1 MDLYVTPKTKV
12 SLRLIDSFILIV
24 FYSSLVD
31 FYYIAPYL
39 LNFVSSIKYVCQS
52 NEISTKILNKKF
64 MDISTMICDL
74 IGFFNGF
81 TRTLCQDYNCYLGCD
96 AIYNERCF
104 LHLRKNVS
112 DSILVICRHHSG
124 SNDYYQLKSMGQIIP
139 KNRNIIQNN
148 EKEIKIDVKS
158 KRMIDF
164 MKFKKNLKKK
174 KYLGIDFNY
183 EKNNNDDNEFF
194 NENKNQDY
202 ENNFNMNNTINITN
216 LDLPSESQI
225 LDDKEKDNEY
235 DQVLEAFD
243 FINNITARNS
253 KDDNKYKS
261 KILEEINKE
270 KPFSIKINN
279 LNKNN
284 INYNKEKKPKKND
297 SYFIED
303 NSSKFSE
310 FPDIQR
316 NKTQNFNKLIA
327 NKNMELIKSID
338 FDELNNGYHNNN
350 NEKENKISEYDNN
363 IKDSLMYNFNQI
375 NNNYIDQ
382 ENSLSYEKIN
392 RYNFNNNNKQGF
404 HNRDNMPKRLYR
416 NQSVHIPSNIFNKS
430 MMNNINNS
438 EINPNE
444 SINNIFYPIDQNI
457 SYAYE
462 NNIFNNS
469 SNNSINFSNISNSI
483 NNSNNIYYPI
493 QNINYNNNY
502 NNINTNTNIN
512 NSINQSYN
520 NSNNINYN
528 TQSIV
533 PFIPGFNNN
542 QFQNNNNFS
551 NPNQFS
557 QNDLTFLG
565 GYAKTNNLKEDFIK
579 INPNNPEII
588 SELKEKIYYYHSLSN
603 GGKLMNIKSKGYI
616 GINIR
621 PPNAIN
627 NKEFYINF
635 ISEKW
640 KDHNYFIE
648 RDINKNI
655 QQVTEMIYKIQLQK
669 KQKAI
674 KLITYSISKDIIS
687 KIKIIDTQINLSN
700 NQLIYKF
707 NYYQNSHKFVQR
719 IEVIVEYKNNYQFWS
734 MIKTE
739 GNITNNNSLK
749 LNVLYNR
756 SINEGTIIFPNN
768 CNISPYIGKIS
779 IMVQLKNAIASNMN
793 IKINYSNSTIQSQES
808 LFCKK
813 VSLLCFEYS

>member
-52 NEISTKILNKKF
+52 KEISTKIINKKF

-81 TRTLCQDYNCYLGCD
+81 TRALCQDYNCYLGGD

-104 LHLRKNVS
+104 LHLRKNVN
-112 DSILVICRHHSG
+112 DSILVICRQHSG
-124 SNDYYQLKSMGQIIP
+124 SNEYYQLKSMGQIIP

-158 KRMIDF
+158 KRIIDF

-174 KYLGIDFNY
+174 KYLGIDFNH
-183 EKNNNDDNEFF
+183 ENNNNDDNEYI
-194 NENKNQDY
+194 KQDY
-202 ENNFNMNNTINITN
+202 DDDYNINNSINTNN

-225 LDDKEKDNEY
+225 LDEKEKDNEN
-235 DQVLEAFD
+235 DQILEAFD
-243 FINNITARNS
+243 FINIVTSRNE
-253 KDDNKYKS
+253 KDYNKHKS
-261 KILEEINKE
+261 KILEEINSE
-270 KPFSIKINN
+270 KPTSLKLIN
-279 LNKNN
+279 LKKNKASNS
-284 INYNKEKKPKKND
+284 KPKNPKKID
-297 SYFIED
+297 SFFAED
-303 NSSKFSE
+303 NFSQFSE
-310 FPDIQR
+310 IPEIHR
-316 NKTQNFNKLIA
+316 NKTQKFNKIIA

-338 FDELNNGYHNNN
+338 FEELNNDFHNNN
-350 NEKENKISEYDNN
+350 NNKENKYSEYDNN
-363 IKDSLMYNFNQI
+363 MKDSLMYNFNQI

-382 ENSLSYEKIN
+382 ENTLPYEQIN
-392 RYNFNNNNKQGF
+392 RYNTNDKKGLY
-404 HNRDNMPKRLYR
+404 NRDHMPKRLYR
-416 NQSVHIPSNIFNKS
+416 NQSVYIPSNTFNKS
-430 MMNNINNS
+430 IMNSINES
-438 EINPNE
+438 EINLNE
-444 SINNIFYPIDQNI
+444 SN
-457 SYAYE
+457 
-462 NNIFNNS
+462 NNIFNNMFYS
-469 SNNSINFSNISNSI
+469 SQQNISYPSENNNSSI

-493 QNINYNNNY
+493 QTINSNINNMSD
-502 NNINTNTNIN
+502 NNINIY
-512 NSINQSYN
+512 NSINQTN
-520 NSNNINYN
+520 NNNINYN

-533 PFIPGFNNN
+533 PFIPNFNNN
-542 QFQNNNNFS
+542 QFQNNNNFA

-588 SELKEKIYYYHSLSN
+588 SELKEKVYYYHSLSN
-603 GGKLMNIKSKGYI
+603 GCKLINIKSKGYI
-616 GINIR
+616 GINIK
-621 PPNAIN
+621 PPNVIN
-627 NKEFYINF
+627 NKQFYINF

-648 RDINKNI
+648 RDMNKNI

-669 KQKAI
+669 QQKAV
-674 KLITYSISKDIIS
+674 KLITYSISENIIS
-687 KIKIIDTQINLSN
+687 KIKIIDTQLNLYN

-719 IEVIVEYKNNYQFWS
+719 IEIIVEYKTNFQFWN

-739 GNITNNNSLK
+739 GNITNNNSQK

-768 CNISPYIGKIS
+768 CNIFPFIGRIS
-779 IMVQLKNAIASNMN
+779 IMIQLKNAIASNMN
-793 IKINYSNSTIQSQES
+793 IKINYSNSTMQSQES

-813 VSLLCFEYS
+813 LSLLCYEYS

>member
-12 SLRLIDSFILIV
+12 SLRIIDSFILIV

-81 TRTLCQDYNCYLGCD
+81 TRALCQDYNCYLGCD
-96 AIYNERCF
+96 AIYNERVF
-104 LHLRKNVS
+104 LHLRKNVN
-112 DSILVICRHHSG
+112 DSILVICRQHSG

-139 KNRNIIQNN
+139 KNRNIIQN
-148 EKEIKIDVKS
+148 EKEIKIEVKS
-158 KRMIDF
+158 KKMIDF
-164 MKFKKNLKKK
+164 MKFKKKLKKK

-202 ENNFNMNNTINITN
+202 ENNYNMNNTINITN

-243 FINNITARNS
+243 FINNVTARNS

-261 KILEEINKE
+261 KILEEINNE
-270 KPFSIKINN
+270 KPINIKSINSK
-279 LNKNN
+279 KNN
-284 INYNKEKKPKKND
+284 INYNKSKSPQKID
-297 SYFIED
+297 SFFMED
-303 NSSKFSE
+303 NSFQFDE
-310 FPDIQR
+310 IPDIHR
-316 NKTQNFNKLIA
+316 NKTQNFSKLIA
-327 NKNMELIKSID
+327 SKNMELIKSIN
-338 FDELNNGYHNNN
+338 FDELNIDFHNNN
-350 NEKENKISEYDNN
+350 NKKENKISDNDNN
-363 IKDSLMYNFNQI
+363 IEDSLMYNFNQI

-382 ENSLSYEKIN
+382 ENTLSYEKIN
-392 RYNFNNNNKQGF
+392 RYNYNNNDKQGLN
-404 HNRDNMPKRLYR
+404 NRDNMSKRFFR
-416 NQSVHIPSNIFNKS
+416 NQSVHIPSNKFNKN
-430 MMNNINNS
+430 MMNNINDS

-444 SINNIFYPIDQNI
+444 SINNIFYPTQQNI
-457 SYAYE
+457 SYSFG
-462 NNIFNNS
+462 NSNINNS
-469 SNNSINFSNISNSI
+469 SNNSINNSI

-502 NNINTNTNIN
+502 NNINNP
-512 NSINQSYN
+512 INQSYN
-520 NSNNINYN
+520 NNNINYN

-533 PFIPGFNNN
+533 PFIPDFNNK
-542 QFQNNNNFS
+542 QFQNNNLTNT
-551 NPNQFS
+551 NQFS

-588 SELKEKIYYYHSLSN
+588 SELKEKVYYYHSLSN
-603 GGKLMNIKSKGYI
+603 GGKLINIISKGYI
-616 GINIR
+616 GINIK
-621 PPNAIN
+621 PPNVIN
-627 NKEFYINF
+627 NKQFYINF

-640 KDHNYFIE
+640 KDHNYFTE
-648 RDINKNI
+648 RDLNKNI

-669 KQKAI
+669 KQKAV
-674 KLITYSISKDIIS
+674 KLITYSISKNIIS

-719 IEVIVEYKNNYQFWS
+719 IEVIVEYKNNFQFWN

-739 GNITNNNSLK
+739 GNITNNNSQK

-768 CNISPYIGKIS
+768 FNIYPFIGKIT
-779 IMVQLKNAIASNMN
+779 IMIQLKNAIASNMN
-793 IKINYSNSTIQSQES
+793 IKINYSNSTIESQES

-813 VSLLCFEYS
+813 LSLLCFEYS

>member
-52 NEISTKILNKKF
+52 KEISTKIINKKF

-81 TRTLCQDYNCYLGCD
+81 TRALCQDYNCYLGGD

-104 LHLRKNVS
+104 LHLRKNVN
-112 DSILVICRHHSG
+112 DSILVICRQHSG
-124 SNDYYQLKSMGQIIP
+124 SNEYYQLKSMGQIIP

-158 KRMIDF
+158 KRIIDF

-174 KYLGIDFNY
+174 KYLGIDFNH
-183 EKNNNDDNEFF
+183 ENNNNDDNEYI
-194 NENKNQDY
+194 KQDY
-202 ENNFNMNNTINITN
+202 DDDYNINNSINTNN

-225 LDDKEKDNEY
+225 LDEKEKDNEN
-235 DQVLEAFD
+235 DQILEAFD
-243 FINNITARNS
+243 FINIVTSRNE
-253 KDDNKYKS
+253 KDYNKHKS
-261 KILEEINKE
+261 KILEEINSE
-270 KPFSIKINN
+270 KPTSLKLIN
-279 LNKNN
+279 LKKNKASNS
-284 INYNKEKKPKKND
+284 KPKNPKKID
-297 SYFIED
+297 SFFAED
-303 NSSKFSE
+303 NFSQFSE
-310 FPDIQR
+310 IPEIHR
-316 NKTQNFNKLIA
+316 NKTQKFNKIIA

-338 FDELNNGYHNNN
+338 FEELNNDFHNNN
-350 NEKENKISEYDNN
+350 NNKENKYSEYDNN
-363 IKDSLMYNFNQI
+363 MKDSLMYNFNQI

-382 ENSLSYEKIN
+382 ENTLPYEQIN
-392 RYNFNNNNKQGF
+392 RYNTNDKKGLY
-404 HNRDNMPKRLYR
+404 NRDHMPKRLYR
-416 NQSVHIPSNIFNKS
+416 NQSVYIPSNTFNKS
-430 MMNNINNS
+430 IMNSINES
-438 EINPNE
+438 EINLNE
-444 SINNIFYPIDQNI
+444 SN
-457 SYAYE
+457 
-462 NNIFNNS
+462 NNIFNNMFYS
-469 SNNSINFSNISNSI
+469 SQQNISYPFENNNSSI

-493 QNINYNNNY
+493 QTINSNINNMSD
-502 NNINTNTNIN
+502 NNINIY
-512 NSINQSYN
+512 NSINQTN
-520 NSNNINYN
+520 NNNINYN

-533 PFIPGFNNN
+533 PFIPNFNNN
-542 QFQNNNNFS
+542 QFQNNNNFA

-588 SELKEKIYYYHSLSN
+588 SELKEKVYYYHSLSN
-603 GGKLMNIKSKGYI
+603 GCKLINIKSKGYI
-616 GINIR
+616 GINIK
-621 PPNAIN
+621 PPNVIN
-627 NKEFYINF
+627 NKQFYINF

-648 RDINKNI
+648 RDMNKNI

-669 KQKAI
+669 QQKAV
-674 KLITYSISKDIIS
+674 KLITYSISENIIS
-687 KIKIIDTQINLSN
+687 KIKIIDTQLNLYN

-719 IEVIVEYKNNYQFWS
+719 IEIIVEYKTNFQFWN
-734 MIKTE
+734 MIKTK
-739 GNITNNNSLK
+739 GNITNNNSQK

-756 SINEGTIIFPNN
+756 SLNEGTIIFPNN
-768 CNISPYIGKIS
+768 CNIFPFIGRIS
-779 IMVQLKNAIASNMN
+779 IMIQLKNAIASNMN
-793 IKINYSNSTIQSQES
+793 IKINYSNSTMQSQES

-813 VSLLCFEYS
+813 LSLLCFEYLL

>member
-52 NEISTKILNKKF
+52 KEISTKIINKKF

-81 TRTLCQDYNCYLGCD
+81 TRALCQDYNCYLGGD

-104 LHLRKNVS
+104 LHLRKNVN
-112 DSILVICRHHSG
+112 DSILVICRQHSG
-124 SNDYYQLKSMGQIIP
+124 SNEYYQLKSMGQIIP

-158 KRMIDF
+158 KRIIDF

-174 KYLGIDFNY
+174 KYLGIDFNH
-183 EKNNNDDNEFF
+183 ENNNNDDNEYI
-194 NENKNQDY
+194 KQDY
-202 ENNFNMNNTINITN
+202 DDDYNINNSINTNN

-225 LDDKEKDNEY
+225 LDEKEKDNEN
-235 DQVLEAFD
+235 DQILEAFD
-243 FINNITARNS
+243 FINIVTSRNE
-253 KDDNKYKS
+253 KDYNKHKS
-261 KILEEINKE
+261 KILEEINSE
-270 KPFSIKINN
+270 KPTSLKLIN
-279 LNKNN
+279 LKKNKASNS
-284 INYNKEKKPKKND
+284 KPKNPKKID
-297 SYFIED
+297 SFFAED
-303 NSSKFSE
+303 NFSQFSE
-310 FPDIQR
+310 IPEIHR
-316 NKTQNFNKLIA
+316 NKTQKFNKIIA

-338 FDELNNGYHNNN
+338 FEELNNDFHNNN
-350 NEKENKISEYDNN
+350 NNKENKYSEYDNN
-363 IKDSLMYNFNQI
+363 MKDSLMYNFNQI

-382 ENSLSYEKIN
+382 ENTLPYEQIN
-392 RYNFNNNNKQGF
+392 RYNTNDKKGLY
-404 HNRDNMPKRLYR
+404 NRDHMPKRLYR
-416 NQSVHIPSNIFNKS
+416 NQSVYIPSNTFNKS
-430 MMNNINNS
+430 IMNSINES
-438 EINPNE
+438 EINLNE
-444 SINNIFYPIDQNI
+444 SN
-457 SYAYE
+457 
-462 NNIFNNS
+462 NNIFNNMFYS
-469 SNNSINFSNISNSI
+469 SQQNISYPFENNNSSI

-493 QNINYNNNY
+493 QTINSNINNMSD
-502 NNINTNTNIN
+502 NNINIY
-512 NSINQSYN
+512 NSINQTN
-520 NSNNINYN
+520 NNNINYN

-533 PFIPGFNNN
+533 PFIPNFNNN
-542 QFQNNNNFS
+542 QFQNNNNFA

-588 SELKEKIYYYHSLSN
+588 SELKEKVYYYHSLSN
-603 GGKLMNIKSKGYI
+603 GCKLINIKSKGYI
-616 GINIR
+616 GINIK
-621 PPNAIN
+621 PPNVIN
-627 NKEFYINF
+627 NKQFYINF

-648 RDINKNI
+648 RDMNKNI

-669 KQKAI
+669 QQKAV
-674 KLITYSISKDIIS
+674 KLITYSISENIIS
-687 KIKIIDTQINLSN
+687 KIKIIDTQLNLYN

-707 NYYQNSHKFVQR
+707 NYYQNSLKFVQR
-719 IEVIVEYKNNYQFWS
+719 IEIIVEYKTNFQFWN
-734 MIKTE
+734 MIKTK
-739 GNITNNNSLK
+739 GNITNNNSQK

-756 SINEGTIIFPNN
+756 SLNEGTIIFPNN
-768 CNISPYIGKIS
+768 CNIFPFIGRIS
-779 IMVQLKNAIASNMN
+779 IMIQLKNAIASNMN

>member
-52 NEISTKILNKKF
+52 KEISTKIINKKF

-81 TRTLCQDYNCYLGCD
+81 TRALCQDYNCYLGGD

-104 LHLRKNVS
+104 LHLRKNVN
-112 DSILVICRHHSG
+112 DSILVICRQHSG
-124 SNDYYQLKSMGQIIP
+124 SNEYYQLKSMGQIIP

-158 KRMIDF
+158 KRIIDF

-174 KYLGIDFNY
+174 KYLGIDFNH
-183 EKNNNDDNEFF
+183 ENNNNDDNEYI
-194 NENKNQDY
+194 KQDY
-202 ENNFNMNNTINITN
+202 DDDYNINNSINTNN

-225 LDDKEKDNEY
+225 LDEKEKDNEN
-235 DQVLEAFD
+235 DQILEAFD
-243 FINNITARNS
+243 FINIVTSRNE
-253 KDDNKYKS
+253 KDYNKHKS
-261 KILEEINKE
+261 KILEEINSE
-270 KPFSIKINN
+270 KPTSLKLIN
-279 LNKNN
+279 LKKNKASNS
-284 INYNKEKKPKKND
+284 KPKNPKKID
-297 SYFIED
+297 SFFAED
-303 NSSKFSE
+303 NFSQFSE
-310 FPDIQR
+310 IPEIHR
-316 NKTQNFNKLIA
+316 NKTQKFNKIIA

-338 FDELNNGYHNNN
+338 FEELNNDFHNNN
-350 NEKENKISEYDNN
+350 NNKENKYSEYDNN
-363 IKDSLMYNFNQI
+363 MKDSLMYNFNQI

-382 ENSLSYEKIN
+382 ENTLPYEQIN
-392 RYNFNNNNKQGF
+392 RYNTNDKKGLY
-404 HNRDNMPKRLYR
+404 NRDHMPKRLYR
-416 NQSVHIPSNIFNKS
+416 NQSVYIPSNTFNKS
-430 MMNNINNS
+430 IMNSINES
-438 EINPNE
+438 EINLNE
-444 SINNIFYPIDQNI
+444 SN
-457 SYAYE
+457 
-462 NNIFNNS
+462 NNIFNNMFYS
-469 SNNSINFSNISNSI
+469 SQQNISYPFENNNSSI

-493 QNINYNNNY
+493 QTINSNINNMSD
-502 NNINTNTNIN
+502 NNINIY
-512 NSINQSYN
+512 NSINQTN
-520 NSNNINYN
+520 NNNINYN

-533 PFIPGFNNN
+533 PFIPNFNNN
-542 QFQNNNNFS
+542 QFQNNNNFA

-588 SELKEKIYYYHSLSN
+588 SELKEKVYYYHSLSN
-603 GGKLMNIKSKGYI
+603 GCKLINIKSKGYI
-616 GINIR
+616 GINIK
-621 PPNAIN
+621 PPNVIN
-627 NKEFYINF
+627 NKQFYINF

-648 RDINKNI
+648 RDMNKNI

-669 KQKAI
+669 QQKAV
-674 KLITYSISKDIIS
+674 KLITYSISENIIS
-687 KIKIIDTQINLSN
+687 KIKIIDTQLNLYN

-719 IEVIVEYKNNYQFWS
+719 IEIIVEYKTNFQFWN

-739 GNITNNNSLK
+739 GNITNNNNQK

-756 SINEGTIIFPNN
+756 SLNEGTIIFPNN
-768 CNISPYIGKIS
+768 CNIFPFIGRIS
-779 IMVQLKNAIASNMN
+779 IMIQLKNAIASNMN
-793 IKINYSNSTIQSQES
+793 IKINYSNSTMQSQES

-813 VSLLCFEYS
+813 LSLLCYEYS